1 MLIRFPDAEGL
12 RLDLMLPD
20 PKTASDL
27 ADDARGELHA
37 CVNRLRFVS
46 SFLEELPDGDMDMG
60 SRLEL
65 LLYHADAYYAAAY
78 RIRDLLQ
85 HFPPLQ
91 LSEAARGKRTALWNL
106 LLPICRERGKRVHEW
121 SPRVVA
127 MIGDDPYDPADLL
140 IEVTRLD
147 PRTADAVRRR
157 MAWEL
162 ARIVGGVQ
170 TELNAVADATNTF
183 LDTFNA
189 STG

>member
-12 RLDLMLPD
+12 RLGLMLPD

-46 SFLEELPDGDMDMG
+46 GLLEELPDSAMDMS

-91 LSEAARGKRTALWNL
+91 LSEAARGKRTALWNPATADL
-106 LLPICRERGKRVHEW
+106 QGAREARA
-121 SPRVVA
+121 RVVPPRRC
-127 MIGDDPYDPADLL
+127 DD
-140 IEVTRLD
+140 R
-147 PRTADAVRRR
+147 
-157 MAWEL
+157 
-162 ARIVGGVQ
+162 GGSV
-170 TELNAVADATNTF
+170 
-183 LDTFNA
+183 
-189 STG
+189 

>member
-46 SFLEELPDGDMDMG
+46 SLLEELPDGAMDMS

-65 LLYHADAYYAAAY
+65 LLYHVDAYYAAAY

-91 LSEAARGKRTALWNL
+91 LSETARGKRTALWNL

-127 MIGDDPYDPADLL
+127 MIGDDRTTRTTPQTSSWRSRSWTRVRLMRCGAGWRGSSPASSG
-140 IEVTRLD
+140 
-147 PRTADAVRRR
+147 ACRR
-157 MAWEL
+157 
-162 ARIVGGVQ
+162 
-170 TELNAVADATNTF
+170 
-183 LDTFNA
+183 
-189 STG
+189 S